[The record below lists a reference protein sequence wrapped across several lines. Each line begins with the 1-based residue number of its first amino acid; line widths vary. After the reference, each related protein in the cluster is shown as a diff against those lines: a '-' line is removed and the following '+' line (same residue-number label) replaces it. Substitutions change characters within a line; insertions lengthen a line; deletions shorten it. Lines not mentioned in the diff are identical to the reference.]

1 MANLFCQDC
10 DSLLLYSDDDVDI
23 SMGGMDVP
31 CGEDLDELACRIC
44 RRLVCAICAVV
55 EGGLGRECLSCKTT
69 QIGKSRRETWVGGIG
84 WVP

>member
-1 MANLFCQDC
+1 MANLSCHDC
-10 DSLLLYSDDDVDI
+10 DSSLMSSDDVDI
-23 SMGGMDVP
+23 CMGGMGDP
-31 CGEDLDELACRIC
+31 GEDVGELACRIC

-55 EGGLGRECLSCKTT
+55 EGGLGRQCLSCKT